1 MEVFRFLCVYL
12 LVNRDAQLGI
22 WKRSFN
28 ALKAWAWSLLI
39 PLGFLFW
46 RTFFFTNERKA
57 TDIGGQLNVFFG
69 NPVGVTIDWFFQ
81 LYNSLLNL
89 SVLAWINQFPAFL
102 QMMRLRDTALGL
114 LLAGVVVLLVV
125 LAERQIKLS
134 AESKDW
140 DGDQDQVRQEALLLG
155 GLGMVFGVLP
165 VIMANRYV
173 NISGFSH
180 YGLPASIAAAVFLIG
195 FLDMLSLPRART
207 FALYAVIGAAALAH
221 YGISVNAVTEETA
234 LQKFWWQ
241 VSWRVPQLRS
251 GTTLV
256 ILYPLGGM
264 GDGGFGLMEAAN
276 VIYFP
281 EPTGQIPVKYPLTG
295 LTLNSET
302 LPDILAGELFNET
315 RYRSHTVDLDY
326 GNLLVISQPTISSCV
341 HVLNGTQPLISTHDP
356 VSVALA
362 APSSKIENVIV
373 DAAPALPPEYIF
385 GKEPKHAWCFYF
397 QQADLAAQL
406 GHWDEVGALGD
417 EADRLKLSPEDRSE
431 WIPFLKAYAITGKAE
446 QLMQTAKRIVGD
458 RFLRQQA
465 CDMLTNIQEPLTPE
479 VEHVIAVNYCKTA
492 VE

>member
-195 FLDMLSLPRART
+195 FLDLAPR
-207 FALYAVIGAAALAH
+207 
-221 YGISVNAVTEETA
+221 
-234 LQKFWWQ
+234 W
-241 VSWRVPQLRS
+241 
-251 GTTLV
+251 
-256 ILYPLGGM
+256 
-264 GDGGFGLMEAAN
+264 
-276 VIYFP
+276 
-281 EPTGQIPVKYPLTG
+281 
-295 LTLNSET
+295 
-302 LPDILAGELFNET
+302 
-315 RYRSHTVDLDY
+315 
-326 GNLLVISQPTISSCV
+326 
-341 HVLNGTQPLISTHDP
+341 
-356 VSVALA
+356 
-362 APSSKIENVIV
+362 
-373 DAAPALPPEYIF
+373 
-385 GKEPKHAWCFYF
+385 
-397 QQADLAAQL
+397 
-406 GHWDEVGALGD
+406 
-417 EADRLKLSPEDRSE
+417 
-431 WIPFLKAYAITGKAE
+431 
-446 QLMQTAKRIVGD
+446 
-458 RFLRQQA
+458 
-465 CDMLTNIQEPLTPE
+465 
-479 VEHVIAVNYCKTA
+479 
-492 VE
+492 